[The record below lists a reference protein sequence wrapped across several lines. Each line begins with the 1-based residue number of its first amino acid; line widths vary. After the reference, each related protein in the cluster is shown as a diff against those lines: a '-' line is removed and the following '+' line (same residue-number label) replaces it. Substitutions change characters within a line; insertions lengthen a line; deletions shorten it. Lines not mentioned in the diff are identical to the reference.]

1 MIDSIFWG
9 HLVAALPTIAAVA
22 HVGLAVIGSSHAVL
36 TKDDPKSAVGW
47 VGMIWF
53 SPFLGIFLYY
63 ILGINR
69 IRRKAIAIMGAD
81 QVRELE
87 SDSQT
92 LLNRNQ
98 IFLEATSYIAA
109 VGDRLGGFPLTEGN
123 SVSIL
128 VNGDETYPDM
138 IAAINRAEKSVMLAS
153 YIFDYDE
160 AGIRFLHSL
169 SAAVKRG
176 VAVRVLIDSTGSR
189 YSFPSI
195 VPALR
200 NAGVRVARFMPNF
213 ALSKMS
219 AINLR
224 SHRKILVVDGRLGFT
239 GGMNI
244 RCANYVAAPVS
255 KKVVQ
260 DLHFRFEGPVVGHL
274 RRAFIEDWV
283 FTTTELLQGSVWAPV
298 LTPAGSVL
306 ARGVLDGPDKDFE
319 KIIYTLYGAITGARR
334 SIKIA
339 TPYFLPDPSL
349 IKILSVAAMSGVAIE
364 IVLPE
369 TNNIPLV
376 SWASMSM
383 LRPLVENG
391 CKIYFSDAPFDHSKL
406 MIVDDIWTFVGSSN
420 WDPRSLRLNFEFNVE
435 CYCVELAKKL
445 TAIFEQKKSVSH
457 QITLSA
463 IYGRKLH
470 LRLRDGIVKL
480 LAPYL

>member
-1 MIDSIFWG
+1 MNASAYWG
-9 HLVAALPTIAAVA
+9 DFLAALPTIAAVS
-22 HVGLAVIGSSHAVL
+22 HVVLSVIGSSHAVL
-36 TKDDPKSAVGW
+36 TKDDPKSAVSW
-47 VGMIWF
+47 VGLIWL
-53 SPFLGIFLYY
+53 SPFLGLFLYY

-69 IRRKAIAIMGAD
+69 IRRKAIAILGAD

-87 SDSQT
+87 SDS
-92 LLNRNQ
+92 LSVLKRNQ
-98 IFLEATSYIAA
+98 ISFPASTHIAA

-123 SVSIL
+123 AVSIL
-128 VNGDETYPDM
+128 VNGDEAYPEM
-138 IAAINRAEKSVMLAS
+138 IAAIDAAEKSVMLAS

-160 AGIRFLHSL
+160 AGLRFLRSL

-176 VAVRVLIDSTGSR
+176 VAVRVLIDATGAR
-189 YSFPSI
+189 YSIPSI

-213 ALSKMS
+213 APLRMS

-224 SHRKILVVDGRLGFT
+224 SHRKILVVDGKIGFT

-244 RCANYVAAPVS
+244 RSGNYVAAPIT
-255 KKVVQ
+255 KKIVQ
-260 DLHFRFEGPVVGHL
+260 DVHFRFEGPVVGHL
-274 RRAFIEDWV
+274 RRGFIEDWL
-283 FTTTELLQGSVWAPV
+283 FTTKELLQGALWNPLLFPV
-298 LTPAGSVL
+298 GSVL

-319 KIIYTLYGAITGARR
+319 KIVYTLYSAINGARR
-334 SIKIA
+334 SIRIA
-339 TPYFLPDPSL
+339 TPYFLPDPSM
-349 IKILSVAAMSGVAIE
+349 IKILSVAAMSGVSIE

-369 TNNIPLV
+369 HNNIPLV

-391 CKIYFSDAPFDHSKL
+391 CAVYFSDEPFDHSKM
-406 MIVDDIWTFVGSSN
+406 MIVDDIWTFVGSAN

-435 CYCVELAKKL
+435 CYCAELAAKM
-445 TAIFEQKKSVSH
+445 TAIFTQKKVLSKQVSL
-457 QITLSA
+457 QT
-463 IYGRKLH
+463 IYARKLH